1 MVDMPHNERSE
12 SMLRMDPFEEMDRM
26 LNTFGGRWRGGMMPL
41 DAFEKDGIYTLRFDV
56 PGVDPDNVDLTV
68 EGNMLTVTADR
79 PVEETEG
86 ATWLLRERP
95 SGTHSREV
103 RLGDRLDTS
112 NVKAGYDNGVLTV
125 EIPMRAEARPHKVS
139 ITPGNTEK
147 LTAGV

>member
-1 MVDMPHNERSE
+1 
-12 SMLRMDPFEEMDRM
+12 MLRMDPFEEMDRM